1 MPKNDDMEN
10 LSIPS
15 AGAEAEIKADE
26 VISEEET
33 SDNMT
38 AENPADTSGTD
49 SSGTDT
55 SGTDSSDKDGSETE
69 GSEAETEN
77 KSAVSAAPAAKAGK
91 VFAGELK
98 EKALISNPVLVRIL
112 AVCTVLGATTALKK
126 RPAAVGRGTYGYGT
140 AVCDNVAFEK
150 SCRRSIFYP
159 TALLIAGALETP
171 VIMLAGLFAPEVTS
185 ACGFYLPITAVN
197 SVLMLD
203 LALLRGDRPVLK
215 TFAASVGDVLGY
227 AAVLTVISALRE
239 IIGAGSVYGRALPG
253 YLQINFDFML
263 LPPGAFI
270 LLGLLLAL
278 VQGIKTRQRKEKTE
292 VTRDEIDR
300 SVLLGRDDGH
310 FRAEPRDDVYAGVR
324 RVRTRR
330 KDAEDVG

>member
-49 SSGTDT
+49 S

-112 AVCTVLGATTALKK
+112 AVCTVLGATTALKNGLLLS
-126 RPAAVGRGTYGYGT
+126 AAALMVTVPLYVIMSLLKKLPKIY
-140 AVCDNVAFEK
+140 
-150 SCRRSIFYP
+150 FYP

-278 VQGIKTRQRKEKTE
+278 VQGIKLGKEKKN
-292 VTRDEIDR
+292 
-300 SVLLGRDDGH
+300 GG
-310 FRAEPRDDVYAGVR
+310 
-324 RVRTRR
+324 
-330 KDAEDVG
+330 DAR